1 MRDADEEIRE
11 IKREIIESRGLVIK
25 TNNLTNALAADIKSI
40 AKRQA
45 GYERRFNWNSA
56 VAYVLFATL
65 SFVGLKL
72 WSDVRLREIE
82 GETKALERELGE
94 LRRDL
99 AEETA
104 RAEARERAEAK
115 AAQFYD
121 LVRLQKRAEAVER
134 FEAIRHEQLSR
145 AEAAFFADIVE
156 RFRRDLSVQAYQNGL
171 DLARTGR
178 YAEAADQFQEAIR
191 LEGEA
196 SHIPAVKY
204 HLARTLARLG
214 RTGEAMVL
222 AQAVI
227 DQNVD
232 RELQDDAAWLLA
244 ECAMSLG
251 NLDDARNA
259 LRMIMR
265 RWPRSQIATD
275 ARRQLADLN
284 QRILRGQTPPARPGA
299 ASSAS
304 PSLPRAETS
313 PPQQGALQRP

>member
-56 VAYVLFATL
+56 VAYALFATL

-82 GETKALERELGE
+82 GETKSLERELRE

-99 AEETA
+99 SEETA

-134 FEAIRHEQLSR
+134 FEAIRHEPLSR
-145 AEAAFFADIVE
+145 AEAAFFADVVE
-156 RFRRDLSVQAYQNGL
+156 RFRLELSVQAYQNGL

-191 LEGEA
+191 LKEEA
-196 SHIPAVKY
+196 GHIPAVKY
-204 HLARTLARLG
+204 NLARTLARLG

-232 RELQDDAAWLLA
+232 RELQDDGAWLLA
-244 ECAMSLG
+244 ECAESLG

-275 ARRQLADLN
+275 ARRHLGELN
-284 QRILRGQTPPARPGA
+284 LRILRGQTPPPRPGA
-299 ASSAS
+299 V
-304 PSLPRAETS
+304 PLPPRAS
-313 PPQQGALQRP
+313 VPVAPAQRP